1 MATLYWSQINQNV
14 ASEARNANG
23 KEAHMSNVMRHSVRR
38 GSVGLAAADG
48 DARPYGGR
56 GWLAFQR
63 AGRIFGKRPIAEFG
77 GHS

>member
-1 MATLYWSQINQNV
+1 
-14 ASEARNANG
+14 
-23 KEAHMSNVMRHSVRR
+23 MSNVMRHSVRR

-48 DARPYGGR
+48 NARPYGGR

-63 AGRIFGKRPIAEFG
+63 AERIFGKRPIAEFG